1 LFSTDRIGIV
11 ALNISFFVS
20 YAFLI
25 LCACSVYCFLSLFRT
40 AVAAMAISMITALIS
55 AVVIM
60 FVFVCFDIMPINA
73 QTMTRP

>member
-1 LFSTDRIGIV
+1 VIRPNLGS
-11 ALNISFFVS
+11 NIYQSSVFFVFYS
-20 YAFLI
+20 
-25 LCACSVYCFLSLFRT
+25 FLSLARI
-40 AVAAMAISMITALIS
+40 AMAAIAIRMITALTS

>member
-1 LFSTDRIGIV
+1 M
-11 ALNISFFVS
+11 
-20 YAFLI
+20 
-25 LCACSVYCFLSLFRT
+25 
-40 AVAAMAISMITALIS
+40 AAIAIRMITALTS